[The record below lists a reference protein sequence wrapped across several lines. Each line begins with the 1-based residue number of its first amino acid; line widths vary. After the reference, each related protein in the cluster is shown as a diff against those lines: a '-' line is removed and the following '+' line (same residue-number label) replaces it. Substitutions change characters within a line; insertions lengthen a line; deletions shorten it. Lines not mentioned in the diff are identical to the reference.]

1 MRTTWLLIACAVML
15 NASLAQGA
23 EYFIYR
29 DPAGK
34 IVLSNVTPP
43 PAAEIV
49 QRHELQDVSD
59 EAVRAAR
66 EHEEA
71 FWRRLKDEELAESN
85 QRLAESRDRLAEA
98 IITAA
103 ALRETE
109 PEVLIQVASSHGSR
123 FRGLFMDQGRIPGRS
138 QSGFR
143 HTKIR

>member
-1 MRTTWLLIACAVML
+1 MKTTWLLICALVL
-15 NASLAQGA
+15 SGSLCEGA

-43 PAAEIV
+43 PGAAVV
-49 QRHELQDVSD
+49 QRYELQDVSD

-66 EHEEA
+66 EHEES
-71 FWRRLKDEELAESN
+71 FWRRLKDEQLAESN
-85 QRLAESRDRLAEA
+85 QRLAESKDRLAEA

-109 PEVLIQVASSHGSR
+109 PEVLIQVASSHASR
-123 FRGLFMDQGRIPGRS
+123 FRGLHTDQGRIPGRS
-138 QSGFR
+138 HTGFQ